1 MMAGTSTVEVK
12 CVKCG
17 RIYETEAIDHI
28 DLSQDRDLYRRI
40 QRGKINRA
48 QCPKC
53 RKVMYLDRSVVINF
67 EPLDLI
73 VVYDQTAK
81 SASARKE
88 IEHQFRNVT
97 SFNEVLEE
105 IGNEVEFEV
114 ISDLKKLKKLMK
126 DYTKT
131 YG

>member
-1 MMAGTSTVEVK
+1 MPGTSTVEVK

-17 RIYETEAIDHI
+17 HVYETEVIDHI
-28 DLSQDRDLYRRI
+28 DLSQDRDLYRKI

-53 RKVMYLDRSVVINF
+53 RKVMYMDRSVVINF

-73 VVYDQTAK
+73 VVYDPNAKTAAAK
-81 SASARKE
+81 KE
-88 IEHQFRNVT
+88 IEGQFRNVT

-105 IGNEVEFEV
+105 VGQDVEFEV
-114 ISDLKKLKKLMK
+114 ISDLKSLKKLMK
-126 DYTKT
+126 EYLKT